1 MKKKIEGRVFL
12 LCVRKESENICERY
26 KINLKEQ
33 DAQGKKSKQEKRL
46 QKREGTRGPIQE
58 FKEVHVGRR

>member
-1 MKKKIEGRVFL
+1 MCERFILGHYCEHVEENRGRVFL

-46 QKREGTRGPIQE
+46 
-58 FKEVHVGRR
+58 